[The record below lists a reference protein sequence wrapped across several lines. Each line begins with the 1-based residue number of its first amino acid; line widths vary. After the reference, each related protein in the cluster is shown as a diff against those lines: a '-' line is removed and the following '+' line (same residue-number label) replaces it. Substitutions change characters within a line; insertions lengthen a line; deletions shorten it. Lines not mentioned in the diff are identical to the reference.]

1 MATQLPTA
9 EITPRHHAHDIDP
22 AIVKLLAHRYGDGL
36 VYLRGAEERKL
47 YARAVGLG
55 LITRDGYVTREGRA
69 LIANY
74 GEE

>member
-1 MATQLPTA
+1 MATQISTA
-9 EITPRHHAHDIDP
+9 ETTPRNNAHDVDP
-22 AIVKLLAHRYGDGL
+22 AIVKLLAHRYGDGW

-55 LITRDGYVTREGRA
+55 LINRDGYVTREGRE
-69 LIANY
+69 LIAHY